1 MKALKTRF
9 KVILIIFIHL
19 QSCLTA
25 TRKWQIGP
33 ANRDPQLI
41 ARLKPRAI
49 GQPPESISPKD
60 QTDTQIHLALNTLH
74 SANRENEERIGEI
87 KEERGT
93 TEENRE
99 EKPLQIDPIE
109 TLKVSFKNLD

>member
-1 MKALKTRF
+1 M
-9 KVILIIFIHL
+9 
-19 QSCLTA
+19 
-25 TRKWQIGP
+25 
-33 ANRDPQLI
+33 NRDPQLI
-41 ARLKPRAI
+41 AQLKPRVI

-60 QTDTQIHLALNTLH
+60 QTDTRIHLTLNTLH
-74 SANRENEERIGEI
+74 SANRENEARIGKI

-99 EKPLQIDPIE
+99 EKSLQIDPIE